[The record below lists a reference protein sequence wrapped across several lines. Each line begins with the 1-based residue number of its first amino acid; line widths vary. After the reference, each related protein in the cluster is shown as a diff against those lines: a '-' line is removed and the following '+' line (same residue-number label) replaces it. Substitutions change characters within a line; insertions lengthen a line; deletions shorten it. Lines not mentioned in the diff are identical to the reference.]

1 MRPNV
6 QASHHSINCNYSI
19 ASFTFRMVKLR
30 QLECLC
36 EVVACGYNLSHA
48 STRLCSSQP
57 TVSRQLQLLE
67 NALGFP
73 VLVRGRNVIKGLTPD
88 GTVAY
93 ERAQRIVHEARQL
106 ARIGGNRDAE
116 GTGRMTIATTHFHAR
131 HTLLDS
137 IRILRRR
144 YPRLSFSI
152 LSGSTEAIHQAVL
165 NGRADVGLCA
175 AQDDT
180 PPAHPL
186 LRLRRPSLAALA
198 RYPLITYDPSV
209 SAGWRIIDAFA
220 AKGLAPTIVL
230 SAAGAEEIKAYV
242 AGGIGIAVIQERA
255 FDPIKDA
262 GVKAIAADHLF
273 APVMAVAMVRR
284 GSVLPEYIR
293 DFVLGLAPHLG
304 ELDADRRL
312 LRDGQARATVTGA

>member
-1 MRPNV
+1 
-6 QASHHSINCNYSI
+6 
-19 ASFTFRMVKLR
+19 MVKLR

-36 EVVACGYNLSHA
+36 EVVACGYNLSQA

-67 NALGFP
+67 SALGFP
-73 VLVRGRNVIKGLTPD
+73 VLVRGRNVIKGLTPE
-88 GTVAY
+88 GTAAY

-106 ARIGGNRDAE
+106 GRLGGKRAAE

-131 HTLLDS
+131 HTLLES
-137 IRILRRR
+137 IRTLRAR
-144 YPRLSFSI
+144 YPKLSFSI
-152 LSGSTEAIHQAVL
+152 LSGSTDAIHQAVL

-175 AQDDT
+175 AQDDTPPELVVWPCFDIRRLVIT

-209 SAGWRIIDAFA
+209 SAGWRILDAFA
-220 AKGLAPTIVL
+220 AKGLAPNIVL

-255 FDPIKDA
+255 FDPFKDVA
-262 GVKAIAADHLF
+262 VKAIAADHLF
-273 APVMAVAMVRR
+273 APVTAVAIVRR

-293 DFVLGLAPHLG
+293 EFVLALAPQCRT
-304 ELDADRRL
+304 LDTDSGIRCR
-312 LRDGQARATVTGA
+312 